1 MKLFTPRQAEVV
13 EIIGRDGCSNKTV
26 AARMG
31 IAPSTLKA
39 HIFDIA
45 FKLDSPRR
53 PREAI
58 LEHYLTYTTEK

>member
-1 MKLFTPRQAEVV
+1 MMTPKQAEVV
-13 EIIGRDGCSNKTV
+13 ELIGRDGCSTKAI

-31 IAPSTLKA
+31 ITAGTVKT

-45 FKLDSPRR
+45 FKLDSPRK

-58 LEHYLTYTTEK
+58 LEYYLIFLTTEK

>member
-1 MKLFTPRQAEVV
+1 MMFTPRQAEVV
-13 EIIGRDGCSNKTV
+13 ELIGRDGCPNKIV

-58 LEHYLTYTTEK
+58 LEYYLTTEK

>member
-1 MKLFTPRQAEVV
+1 MTPKQAEVV
-13 EIIGRDGCSNKTV
+13 ELIGRDGCSTKSI

-31 IAPSTLKA
+31 IHIGTVKA

-45 FKLDSPRR
+45 FKLDSPRK

-58 LEHYLTYTTEK
+58 LEYYLTTEK

>member
-1 MKLFTPRQAEVV
+1 MMFTPRQAEVV
-13 EIIGRDGCSNKTV
+13 DLIGRDGCSNRVV

-31 IAPSTLKA
+31 IAPTTVKA

-45 FKLDSPRR
+45 FKLDSNRK

-58 LEHYLTYTTEK
+58 LEYYLTNGDE